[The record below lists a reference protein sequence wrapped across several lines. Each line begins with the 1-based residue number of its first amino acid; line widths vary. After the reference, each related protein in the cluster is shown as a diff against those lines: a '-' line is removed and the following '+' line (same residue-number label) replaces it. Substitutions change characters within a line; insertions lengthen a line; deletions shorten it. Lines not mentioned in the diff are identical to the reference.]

1 MLIREI
7 GEGIII
13 LLSGPPGVGK
23 TLTAEAGKF
32 YIRSRTTHYL
42 RLLTIKSGREA
53 SHSSL
58 YFERK

>member
-23 TLTAEAGKF
+23 TLTAEAGMY
-32 YIRSRTTHYL
+32 YIFSRTTHYF
-42 RLLTIKSGREA
+42 RLLTSKSGREA